1 MMKKPKRIAVI
12 GIDGSGKDI
21 FAKTLFE
28 NSRNAALVKL
38 TEYGP
43 ENRLFRALG
52 KIPNK
57 LIETGERTKSKKLI
71 VAGYAGHALL
81 FGPYRI
87 KKEKRKEKIFFVRY
101 PPYDA
106 EALSKVYGKGKAS
119 SLIKKIVKVASASP
133 RPDEIYLME
142 VEPKVAM
149 DKIKQRGKPIQMHEN
164 KESLTKLAQEYEK
177 VADRLAKKGVKIY
190 KRRVI
195 E

>member
-1 MMKKPKRIAVI
+1 MKKPKRIAVI

-28 NSRNAALVKL
+28 NSKNSALVKL

-43 ENRLFRALG
+43 KERVFRALG
-52 KIPNK
+52 KIPDK
-57 LIETGERTKSKKLI
+57 LIGAGERTKSKKLV

-81 FGPYRI
+81 FAPYRI
-87 KKEKRKEKIFFVRY
+87 KKEKGKDSIYFVRY

-106 EALSKVYGKGKAS
+106 EALSKIYGKGRAS

-142 VEPKVAM
+142 VEPKLAM
-149 DKIKQRGKPIQMHEN
+149 ERINQRGRAIQMHEN
-164 KESLTKLAQEYEK
+164 EESLAKLQKEYEK
-177 VADRLAKKGVKIY
+177 VAGRLAKKGVRIHT
-190 KRRVI
+190 KRI
-195 E
+195 

>member
-12 GIDGSGKDI
+12 GIDGSGKDL

-43 ENRLFRALG
+43 EDRLFRALG
-52 KIPNK
+52 KIPK
-57 LIETGERTKSKKLI
+57 KVVEAGEKTKSDKLI

-81 FGPYRI
+81 SGPYRI
-87 KKEKRKEKIFFVRY
+87 IKEKGKDTVYFVRY
-101 PPYDA
+101 PPYEA
-106 EALSKVYGKGKAS
+106 EALSKIYGKGKAA

-142 VEPKVAM
+142 TEPKVAM
-149 DKIKQRGKPIQMHEN
+149 ERIERRGKPIQRHEN
-164 KESLTKLAQEYEK
+164 EKDLTRLQKEYEK
-177 VADRLAKKGVKIY
+177 VVERLAKNGVKIR
-190 KRRVI
+190 KRRI
-195 E
+195 

>member
-1 MMKKPKRIAVI
+1 MKKPKRIAVI

-38 TEYGP
+38 TEYSP
-43 ENRLFRALG
+43 KNRVFGALG

-57 LIETGERTKSKKLI
+57 AVEVGERTKSNKLI

-87 KKEKRKEKIFFVRY
+87 IQEKGKETVFFVRY
-101 PPYDA
+101 PPYEA
-106 EALSKVYGKGKAS
+106 EALSKIYGKGKAS
-119 SLIKKIVKVASASP
+119 SLLKKIVKVASASP

-142 VEPKVAM
+142 AEPKVAM
-149 DKIKQRGKPIQMHEN
+149 ERIERRGKPIQRHEN
-164 KESLTKLAQEYEK
+164 EK
-177 VADRLAKKGVKIY
+177 DLDRLQKEYKKIVERLDKNGVKIH
-190 KRRVI
+190 KRRI
-195 E
+195 